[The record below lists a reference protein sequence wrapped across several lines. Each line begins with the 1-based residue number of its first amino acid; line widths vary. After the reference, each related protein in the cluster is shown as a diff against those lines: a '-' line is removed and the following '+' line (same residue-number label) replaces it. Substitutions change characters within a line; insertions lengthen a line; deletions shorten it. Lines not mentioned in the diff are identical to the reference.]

1 MKIRNIITIFLLVFA
16 GIFAS
21 GQVTVKGRVF
31 DEHKDPIIGANILEK
46 GTKTGKM
53 TDLDGNFSITVSSS
67 KATLVIS
74 YIGMKTQSL
83 SIVGKT
89 DLTVLME
96 SNTVELEEAVV
107 TGYGHVRKSDQTG
120 SVSRVKVKDTETTPV
135 VSVDQM
141 LKGKSSGVYVN
152 TSSSE
157 PGGTSTVKIRGVNSL
172 SGGTEPL
179 YVVDGVMMDNVPSG
193 DNPMGGQTIQ
203 QNVNPLAY
211 LSPQDIVNIEIL
223 KDASATAIFGARG
236 ANGVVLVT
244 TKTGSEGKTR
254 VSYNSTLTVSTPR
267 KKIQLLNAPDF
278 SRYYNEYQFL
288 IANGKPVLNVLD
300 PNVASNNWQDQIL
313 QTSISTNNHLS
324 ITGGTK
330 KSNYY
335 FSMGY
340 EGDHG
345 ILKNTGFNRGDV
357 RFNFTNNI
365 SDKMTSVFNI
375 AASTVNSQMT
385 QTTGIQGA
393 QNSTAIS
400 SMLYRNPLTIQLA
413 GLQPEYAVTPLD
425 WVKRYKDDNF
435 ETNINT
441 KLSLTY
447 SFNKTFKYEVTSS
460 YATKYK
466 ERWKYYGKYLAGFMT
481 GGSGET
487 ALNYTGISLDNL
499 LHFNHN
505 INKDNRLTGVL
516 GVTYSNMDYH
526 FTSYSAQGFNSDD
539 LGYEQIGSAA
549 IFNGMSRFRDNSS
562 LLSFLGRATYSLKEK
577 YLLTVSGRYD
587 GSSKFAVGNKFTPFM
602 STAFAWRLGEE
613 EFVKKIEL
621 ISNMKFRLGWGQT
634 GNQDIASGQSSLHFA
649 TEGYGY
655 AFGSTPTI
663 GTALSTMP
671 NPYLRWETSEQTN
684 AGLDFGILKD
694 RIQLS
699 IDVFRKTNKDMLI
712 DLPLSESY
720 GYSSKYVNI
729 GVMTNE
735 GIDITASFVL
745 VDKKDFKWSIDGN
758 YSTYLN
764 KIISLG
770 LPNKSFFLGDGIEST
785 LGVGQPANIFM
796 EGQPVGLF
804 WGMKTAGIY
813 QNQMQID
820 AETKKASDFA
830 YTSAINAGSTVAD
843 ATTAATNASNQWYF
857 GRKPLAGEIIYVDKN
872 GDGLINQAQDNQI
885 IGNPNPQ
892 FTYGLTS
899 NLTYKNWGLTIA
911 CNGVQGKNILNANLN
926 RLNNLNGGIYNV
938 SKVAYDGRWQ
948 GEGTSN
954 YYPAINPTMIINI
967 VSDRLIED
975 ASYLR
980 LSNITL
986 SYTTKFAAKS
996 FVKDVRFFV
1005 TGNNLLTLTKYSGFD
1020 PEVDSFAGNPL
1031 KLGIDLMSYPASK
1044 SILFGFNCNF

>member
-1 MKIRNIITIFLLVFA
+1 MKIRNLVTTLLLAYTSVFA
-16 GIFAS
+16 I
-21 GQVTVKGRVF
+21 GQVTVKGKVY
-31 DEHKDPIIGANILEK
+31 DEHREPIIGANIIEK

-53 TDLDGNFSITVSSS
+53 TDVDGNFLITVSSS
-67 KATLVIS
+67 KATLLIS
-74 YIGMKTQSL
+74 YIGMKTL
-83 SIVGKT
+83 LLPLAGKT
-89 DLTVLME
+89 DLTVVME

-179 YVVDGVMMDNVPSG
+179 YVVDGVMMDNVPAG
-193 DNPMGGQTIQ
+193 DNPMGGQNIQ
-203 QNVNPLAY
+203 QSVNPLAY

-244 TKTGSEGKTR
+244 TKSGSEGKTR
-254 VSYNSTLTVSTPR
+254 VSYNSTLTVSSPR
-267 KKIQLLNAPDF
+267 KKIQMLNAPDF

-300 PNVASNNWQDQIL
+300 PNVATNNWQDQIL

-340 EGDHG
+340 EGDKG

-365 SDKMTSVFNI
+365 SDKLTAVFNI

-385 QTTGIQGA
+385 STTGVGGA
-393 QNSTAIS
+393 QNLTAIS
-400 SMLYRNPLTIQLA
+400 SMLYRNPLSIQLA
-413 GLQPEYAVTPLD
+413 GLQPEYAVTPVD
-425 WVKRYKDDNF
+425 WVNRYKDDNF

-447 SFNKTFKYEVTSS
+447 AFNKTFRYEVTGS
-460 YATKYK
+460 YATKSK
-466 ERWKYYGKYLAGFMT
+466 ERWKYYGKYLAGFMN
-481 GGSGET
+481 GGAGET

-516 GVTYSNMDYH
+516 GITYSNMDYH
-526 FTSYSAQGFNSDD
+526 VTSYSAQGFNSDV

-549 IFNGMSRFRDNSS
+549 IFNGMSRYRDNSS

-577 YLLTVSGRYD
+577 YLLTISGRYD
-587 GSSKFAVGNKFTPFM
+587 GSSKFATGNKFTPFM

-613 EFVKKIEL
+613 EFIKNIEQ
-621 ISNMKFRLGWGQT
+621 ISNLKFRLGWGQT

-655 AFGSTPTI
+655 AFGSTPIT
-663 GTALSTMP
+663 GTALSNMP
-671 NPYLRWETSEQTN
+671 NPFLKWETSEQTN
-684 AGLDFGILKD
+684 AGIDLGLFKD

-699 IDVFRKTNKDMLI
+699 VDVFSKTNKDMLI
-712 DLPLSESY
+712 DLPLAESY

-729 GVMTNE
+729 GVMSNK
-735 GIDITASFVL
+735 GIDITASFVI
-745 VDKKDFKWSIDGN
+745 VDTKDLKWSLDAN
-758 YSTYLN
+758 YSTYVN

-770 LPNKSFFLGDGIEST
+770 LPNKSFFLGEGIEST
-785 LGVGQPANIFM
+785 LSVGQPANIFM
-796 EGQPVGLF
+796 EGQAVGMF
-804 WGMKTAGIY
+804 WGLKTDGIY
-813 QNQMQID
+813 QNAAQID
-820 AETKKASDFA
+820 AASKKAYDVA
-830 YTSAINAGSTVAD
+830 YSTAIAAGDTDAD
-843 ATTAATNASNQWYF
+843 AKTIAVNTSTQWYF
-857 GRKPLAGEIIYVDKN
+857 GRKPTAGEIIFVDKN
-872 GDGLINQAQDNQI
+872 GDGVINQAQDNQI

-892 FTYGLTS
+892 FTYGFAS

-911 CNGVQGKNILNANLN
+911 CNGVQGKDILNANLN
-926 RLNNLNGGIYNV
+926 RLNNLNGGFYNV
-938 SKVAYDGRWQ
+938 SKAAYDGRWQ
-948 GEGTSN
+948 GDGTSN
-954 YYPAINPTMIINI
+954 YYPAINPFMIINI

-986 SYTTKFAAKS
+986 SYTAKFTATS
-996 FVKDVRFFV
+996 FIKDVRFFI